1 MENRGDPEQQ
11 KQNNAS
17 FVVKIPSY
25 EEVVESSQPKS
36 QSLFKPSSSF
46 SQAFNFIKN
55 TEFYTTPPSAPVA
68 QSSKD
73 APSSSQG
80 SHPRQT
86 IHSEAPSTSVS
97 SAAANRNAIIVSH
110 RQKGN
115 PLLKHIRN
123 VRWVFADVVCD
134 YLLGQNTCALYL
146 RFEVKYSFIDVY
158 MLESSTFPM
167 AWFDST
173 LIPM

>member
-55 TEFYTTPPSAPVA
+55 TEFYTTPPSAPVV

-97 SAAANRNAIIVSH
+97 SAGANRNAIIVSH

-123 VRWVFADVVCD
+123 VR
-134 YLLGQNTCALYL
+134 
-146 RFEVKYSFIDVY
+146 
-158 MLESSTFPM
+158 
-167 AWFDST
+167 
-173 LIPM
+173 